1 MEAHSGC
8 TFASAYLCAPL
19 WRRDSDGRAWRNPAW
34 CPWQLHLASALAP
47 TAPGQAVGHAR
58 DAARRTRKFG
68 AASTIDQAL
77 HTLAEVTGGPAA
89 LPLYAEAVAHLEQSP
104 AAYEPARAQ
113 VGHGAALSRN
123 GRLQEAAYR
132 LCQGLEGAVHCGAE
146 APAARARAELAAAG
160 MRPLPLRYAL
170 PDTLTARERRTAEL
184 SAQGHPVAVVAKEL
198 RLTEQGVRHLLSS
211 VYREA
216 GTDAAGLAG
225 FLESH
230 P

>member
-1 MEAHSGC
+1 M
-8 TFASAYLCAPL
+8 
-19 WRRDSDGRAWRNPAW
+19 
-34 CPWQLHLASALAP
+34 
-47 TAPGQAVGHAR
+47 GHAR
-58 DAARRTRKFG
+58 GARKFG
-68 AASTIDQAL
+68 AASTIGQAL

-113 VGHGAALSRN
+113 VGHGAALSRD
-123 GRLQEAAYR
+123 GRLREAAAYR
-132 LCQGLEGAVHCGAE
+132 LYQGLEGAVHCGAE

-170 PDTLTARERRTAEL
+170 PDTLTDRERRTAEL
-184 SAQGHPVAVVAKEL
+184 SAQGHPVTVVAKEL
-198 RLTEQGVRHLLSS
+198 RLTEQGVRHLL
-211 VYREA
+211 RKA

>member
-34 CPWQLHLASALAP
+34 CPWQPHLASALAP

-58 DAARRTRKFG
+58 DAARRTREFG

-132 LCQGLEGAVHCGAE
+132 LYQGLEGAVHCGAE
-146 APAARARAELAAAG
+146 APAPGPGQSSRRRECVRCRCG
-160 MRPLPLRYAL
+160 MRCRTRWPPGNAAQ
-170 PDTLTARERRTAEL
+170 PNCPPMDTRWRW
-184 SAQGHPVAVVAKEL
+184 SPSNCG
-198 RLTEQGVRHLLSS
+198 
-211 VYREA
+211 
-216 GTDAAGLAG
+216 
-225 FLESH
+225 
-230 P
+230 